1 MNLVSLNPPG
11 HFLVL
16 KAYKVA
22 EIMRRKGK
30 KRPVIKLEIKYYE
43 IQLNMKQIVLYLVS
57 TPEQTR
63 ILMFDWKM
71 CLVEAGSTISQQTFT
86 PTSTMVRRR
95 EMSTL
100 AAGLV
105 QAG

>member
-1 MNLVSLNPPG
+1 MLCCS
-11 HFLVL
+11 
-16 KAYKVA
+16 
-22 EIMRRKGK
+22 
-30 KRPVIKLEIKYYE
+30 
-43 IQLNMKQIVLYLVS
+43 YLVS

-71 CLVEAGSTISQQTFT
+71 CLVDAGSKISQQTFT

-95 EMSTL
+95 EIRTL

-105 QAG
+105 QAGCEPGAEKILEILLVFVTTAE

>member
-1 MNLVSLNPPG
+1 M
-11 HFLVL
+11 
-16 KAYKVA
+16 
-22 EIMRRKGK
+22 
-30 KRPVIKLEIKYYE
+30 
-43 IQLNMKQIVLYLVS
+43 S

-71 CLVEAGSTISQQTFT
+71 CLVDAGSTISQQTFT

-105 QAG
+105 QAGCDLAEKILEILLVFVTTAE

>member
-1 MNLVSLNPPG
+1 M
-11 HFLVL
+11 
-16 KAYKVA
+16 
-22 EIMRRKGK
+22 
-30 KRPVIKLEIKYYE
+30 
-43 IQLNMKQIVLYLVS
+43 S

-105 QAG
+105 QAGCDLAEKILEILLVFVTTAE